1 MFGLGHTEIIVIFLA
16 LLLIFGGKKLPEL
29 ARGLGKG
36 IREFKKATNEL
47 EKDVDVSGEIEDNS
61 SSQNQHKYSSVYEYS
76 SLCPVVLKLTNN
88 SRSSVHIR
96 FRN

>member
-61 SSQNQHKYSSVYEYS
+61 SSQNQQ
-76 SLCPVVLKLTNN
+76 
-88 SRSSVHIR
+88 
-96 FRN
+96 